1 MAVIDKDLVRAIN
14 SGNCFALIGAGPS
27 CETGLPSWK
36 QLAERVIAVIDPS
49 EKNDTLL
56 RDCKRLISQ
65 KKYANFFSKAEKAI
79 GRENLL
85 SVINSAVLTQNK
97 QGYTYRH
104 ITLWPFPVYLTTNF
118 DDCLIEYLRAEKL
131 PFSLRRNSQD
141 DMRVLRADTKNLVF
155 KIHGD
160 PTVPKDIVLTAED
173 YLNFRNA
180 PEKQYWRDK
189 VFSVLS
195 MINLVLIGYSAS
207 DPDFQDQLDRAKKIS
222 SPLNPVFMF
231 AADINTDEIAE
242 YYQKYNIRVISY
254 KNKDGMH
261 RELHNLLRR
270 YDPFI
275 AKRGSPFLKLEPIDE
290 TVATLASSL
299 YLFTQVHLV
308 DTTDACIQKIYAS
321 VILQVLSELPTSRNV
336 KINTLMELLKEKTFA
351 ASSVDPPALDKA
363 LDFLYSVG
371 FITLSFED
379 RAVSLEP
386 KGLETLATIKA
397 ERSLLRERFDNSC
410 LLFLKSEYP
419 SLGEKSATSVV
430 DALHKGLVRAYENRG
445 MEIAASV
452 FSNRIIDLSDATDI
466 LETINK
472 AASILLNGDER
483 LAFSDL
489 MLEVILRPGPDM
501 KDYMAALSQG
511 YFAYH
516 ALGLEPR
523 CSQERLTLAKAKKWI
538 LDSSILLPVLAI
550 DCLNHLYAKDLLKR
564 MQDVGLHCYTTGRL
578 FDEVLDHASWAI
590 KFSLDKPPQS
600 PQFIQAALA
609 GPGYRQ
615 NLFLDGFMAWSV
627 TQGAPSFEQYM
638 AECLDSNFKDDLLGS
653 IKKKIETCGIEIID
667 FDHWSGFSQDLY
679 PQRDHVAAE
688 IEKLRTEYGTYRG
701 EAQCTAEAEV
711 VIIFEIDRAAF
722 LSQTNILNKI
732 TGRTPQLTWKPEAMY
747 RFLSLFSSTPPGADL
762 LYDCM
767 IQDFYY
773 AGFDIVNKEAVS
785 RFITPMIRQA
795 RMRLDSE
802 KARYE
807 EALGPQ
813 KFAQL
818 SNQFDR
824 VADEQ
829 KPFYSMQFAF
839 YVANQ
844 EIAKRKAAEAAAKKA
859 KEVKAFSEKERK
871 EFSRLKAKKLAK
883 QKKAKKNLRRFQ
895 SRPHHKK

>member
-1 MAVIDKDLVRAIN
+1 M
-14 SGNCFALIGAGPS
+14 IG
-27 CETGLPSWK
+27 
-36 QLAERVIAVIDPS
+36 
-49 EKNDTLL
+49 
-56 RDCKRLISQ
+56 
-65 KKYANFFSKAEKAI
+65 
-79 GRENLL
+79 
-85 SVINSAVLTQNK
+85 
-97 QGYTYRH
+97 
-104 ITLWPFPVYLTTNF
+104 
-118 DDCLIEYLRAEKL
+118 
-131 PFSLRRNSQD
+131 
-141 DMRVLRADTKNLVF
+141 
-155 KIHGD
+155 
-160 PTVPKDIVLTAED
+160 
-173 YLNFRNA
+173 
-180 PEKQYWRDK
+180 
-189 VFSVLS
+189 
-195 MINLVLIGYSAS
+195 LVLIGYSAS
-207 DPDFQDQLDRAKKIS
+207 DPDFQDQLDRAKKIA
-222 SPLNPVFMF
+222 SPLHPVFMF
-231 AADINTDEIAE
+231 AADMNTNEIAE

-254 KNKDGMH
+254 SNKDGVH

-290 TVATLASSL
+290 SVATLASSL

-308 DTTDACIQKIYAS
+308 DTTDACIQKTYAS
-321 VILQVLSELPTSRNV
+321 VILQSLSQLPTSRNV
-336 KINTLMELLKEKTFA
+336 KISTLVELLKEKTFA
-351 ASSVDPPALDKA
+351 ASSVDPQALDKA

-371 FITLSFED
+371 LITLSSED
-379 RAVSLEP
+379 RAVTLEP

-419 SLGEKSATSVV
+419 SLGEKPATSVV

-452 FSNRIIDLSDATDI
+452 FSNKIIDLSDATDI

-472 AASILLNGDER
+472 AASILPDGDQR
-483 LAFSDL
+483 SAFSDL
-489 MLEVILRPGPDM
+489 MLEVILRPGEGM
-501 KDYMAALSQG
+501 KEYMAALSQG

-523 CSQERLTLAKAKKWI
+523 CSQERLILAKDKKWI
-538 LDSSILLPVLAI
+538 LDSSILLPILAL
-550 DCLNHLYAKDLLKR
+550 DCLNHIYAKDLLKR
-564 MQDVGLHCYTTGRL
+564 MQDMELLCYTTGRL

-590 KFSLDKPPQS
+590 KFFLDKPPQS
-600 PQFIQAALA
+600 PQFIQAAVA

-627 TQGAPSFEQYM
+627 TQGAPTFEQYM
-638 AECLDSNFKDDLLGS
+638 IQCLGSDFKKDLLGS
-653 IKKKIETCGIEIID
+653 IKRKIETWGIEIID
-667 FDHWSGFSQDLY
+667 FDHWPGFSQELY

-688 IEKLRTEYGTYRG
+688 IEKLRTQYGTYRG
-701 EAQCTAEAEV
+701 ESQCTAEAEV
-711 VIIFEIDRAAF
+711 IIIFEIDRVAF
-722 LSQTNILNKI
+722 LSQTNILNKL
-732 TGRTPQLTWKPEAMY
+732 TKQTPQLTWKPEAMY

-773 AGFDIVNKEAVS
+773 GGFDIVDKEAIS
-785 RFITPMIRQA
+785 RFVTPMIRQA
-795 RMRLDSE
+795 RMQLDSE

-824 VADEQ
+824 VPDEQ

-844 EIAKRKAAEAAAKKA
+844 EIAKRKAAEAVAKEAKK
-859 KEVKAFSEKERK
+859 VKDLSEKERR
-871 EFSRLKAKKLAK
+871 EFGRLKAKKLGK
-883 QKKAKKNLRRFQ
+883 KMKAKRRLRRSQ
-895 SRPHHKK
+895 SLPHHKR

>member
-14 SGNCFALIGAGPS
+14 SGNCFALIGTGPS
-27 CETGLPSWK
+27 CELGLPSWK
-36 QLAERVIAVIDPS
+36 QLAETVIATLGPS
-49 EKNDTLL
+49 EKNNTLL
-56 RDCKRLISQ
+56 EECKQLISQ
-65 KKYANFFSKAEKAI
+65 KKYPNVFSKVEKVI
-79 GRENLL
+79 GRDTLH
-85 SVINSAVLTQNK
+85 SIINSSLLPQKK
-97 QGYTYRH
+97 QGYTYQH

-118 DDCLIEYLRAEKL
+118 DDCLIEHLRTANL
-131 PFSLRRNSQD
+131 SFSLRRNSQD
-141 DMRVLRADTKNLVF
+141 DMRLLRADTKNLVF

-160 PTVPKDIVLTAED
+160 STVPKDIILTAED
-173 YLNFRNA
+173 YLNFRKG
-180 PEKQYWRDK
+180 PERQYWRDK
-189 VFSVLS
+189 VFSVLN
-195 MINLVLIGYSAS
+195 MIDLVLIGYSAS

-222 SPLNPVFMF
+222 SPLRPVFMF
-231 AADINTDEIAE
+231 AADMEANEIAE

-254 KNKDGMH
+254 PNKDGMH

-290 TVATLASSL
+290 SVATLASSL

-308 DTTDACIQKIYAS
+308 DTTDACIQKTYAS
-321 VILQVLSELPTSRNV
+321 VILQVLSQLPTNRNV
-336 KINTLMELLKEKTFA
+336 KISTLVELLKEKTFA
-351 ASSVDPPALDKA
+351 ASSVDPQALDKA

-371 FITLSFED
+371 LITLSAEG
-379 RAVSLEP
+379 RAVTLEP
-386 KGLETLATIKA
+386 KGLETLTTIKA
-397 ERSLLRERFDNSC
+397 ERSLLRERFDTSC

-419 SLGEKSATSVV
+419 SLDEKSATSVV
-430 DALHKGLVRAYENRG
+430 DALHKGLVRAFENRG

-452 FSNRIIDLSDATDI
+452 FSNKVIDLSDATDI

-472 AASILLNGDER
+472 AASILPNGNER

-489 MLEVILRPGPDM
+489 MLEVILRPGEDM

-538 LDSSILLPVLAI
+538 LDSSILLPILAL

-564 MQDVGLHCYTTGRL
+564 MQDMGLRCYTTGRL

-590 KFSLDKPPQS
+590 KFFLDKPPQS
-600 PQFIQAALA
+600 PQFIQAAVA

-638 AECLDSNFKDDLLGS
+638 IECLGSDFKKDLLGS

-667 FDHWSGFSQDLY
+667 FDHWPGFSQDLY

-688 IEKLRTEYGTYRG
+688 IEKLRTQYGTYRG
-701 EAQCTAEAEV
+701 ESQCTAEAEV
-711 VIIFEIDRAAF
+711 VIVFKIDRAAF
-722 LSQTNILNKI
+722 LSQTNILNKL
-732 TGRTPQLTWKPEAMY
+732 TKQTPQLTWKPEAMY

-773 AGFDIVNKEAVS
+773 AGFDIVDKEAIS
-785 RFITPMIRQA
+785 RFVTPMIRQA

-807 EALGPQ
+807 DALGPQ
-813 KFAQL
+813 KSL
-818 SNQFDR
+818 N
-824 VADEQ
+824 
-829 KPFYSMQFAF
+829 
-839 YVANQ
+839 
-844 EIAKRKAAEAAAKKA
+844 
-859 KEVKAFSEKERK
+859 
-871 EFSRLKAKKLAK
+871 
-883 QKKAKKNLRRFQ
+883 
-895 SRPHHKK
+895 